1 MINIGIAVGVMTL
14 IVVLF
19 MAGLQVHWAIAL
31 PIGVVAGFV
40 TFFLLARKVQ
50 EKLNNLMAEMQRDLQ
65 EQKIDRAI
73 QTLERGYSLKWQM
86 PFMERQIN
94 SQIGMLHYIKKDL
107 EKARTYLEKGF
118 AKHYIGQGMLA
129 AIYYKDKNLEKCY
142 EAMDVAVAANKKEP
156 FLYGLYAWFLM
167 QQKDK
172 EKATEKLLAGLTKV
186 PSDERLKTNLNLIQ
200 NNKKMKMRLF
210 GDMWVQFMLERPP
223 RMQQAPPG
231 HMRMS
236 RKAMFR

>member
-1 MINIGIAVGVMTL
+1 MINIGIALAVLAVVTAL
-14 IVVLF
+14 FIVL
-19 MAGLQVHWAIAL
+19 LQVHWAIAF
-31 PIGVVAGFV
+31 PIGLVAGFV
-40 TFFLLARKVQ
+40 TFFFLARRVQ
-50 EKLNNLMAEMQRDLQ
+50 EKLQNLMMDMQRDLQ

-73 QTLERGYSLKWQM
+73 QTLQKGYALKWQM

-94 SQIGMLHYIKKDL
+94 SQIGMLYYIKKDL
-107 EKARTYLEKGF
+107 ETAKTYLEKGF

-129 AIYYKDKNLEKCY
+129 AIHYKDKNYDKCF
-142 EAMDVAVAANKKEP
+142 EAMDVAVGANKKEP

-167 QQKDK
+167 QQKNKD
-172 EKATEKLLAGLTKV
+172 KATEKLLAGLTKM
-186 PSDERLKTNLNLIQ
+186 PNDERLKTNLNLIQ

-210 GDMWVQFMLERPP
+210 GDMWAQFMLERPP

>member
-1 MINIGIAVGVMTL
+1 MINIGIALGVMTA
-14 IVVLF
+14 VVLAF
-19 MAGLQVHWAIAL
+19 IFGLQVHWAIAL
-31 PIGVVAGFV
+31 PIGLVAGFV
-40 TFFLLARKVQ
+40 TFFFLARKVQ
-50 EKLNNLMAEMQRDLQ
+50 EKLQMIMMEMQRDLQ

-73 QTLERGYSLKWQM
+73 QTLQRGYALKWQM
-86 PFMERQIN
+86 PFMERQIH
-94 SQIGMLHYIKKDL
+94 SQIGMLYYIKKDF
-107 EKARTYLEKGF
+107 ETAKTYLEKGF

-129 AIYYKDKNLEKCY
+129 AIYYKEKNYDKCF

-156 FLYGLYAWFLM
+156 FLYGLYAWFRY

-172 EKATEKLLAGLTKV
+172 EKATQQLLAGLTKV
-186 PSDERLKTNLNLIQ
+186 PSDERLKTNLNLVQ
-200 NNKKMKMRLF
+200 NDKKMKMRLF

-223 RMQQAPPG
+223 RMQQAPPS